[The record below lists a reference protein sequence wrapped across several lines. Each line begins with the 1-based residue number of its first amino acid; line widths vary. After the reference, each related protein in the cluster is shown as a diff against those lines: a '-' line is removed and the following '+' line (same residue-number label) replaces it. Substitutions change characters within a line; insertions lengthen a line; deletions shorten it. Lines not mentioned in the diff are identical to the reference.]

1 MEELPQHILES
12 WKTDKGFKVIY
23 NHYSPYV
30 WRLAYRTVNGNQLLA
45 QEVTQA
51 VFVKVLT
58 AMKGFKFQ
66 SAFSSWLYT
75 VTYHETLAHL
85 KKRGKRKDR
94 EAPLIEATYITGDDE
109 HAARDSQEEVQ
120 NILQSLSPEDRFLL
134 VSKEIDGLSFEELEE
149 ITGRKSGALRTALSR
164 LKKQIQGGSHVA
176 R

>member
-1 MEELPQHILES
+1 MEELPKHILES
-12 WKTDKGFKVIY
+12 WHDDKGFKVIY

-30 WRLAYRTVNGNQLLA
+30 WRVAFRTVNGNHLLA

-75 VTYHETLAHL
+75 ITYHETLAHL
-85 KKRGKRKDR
+85 RKQGTRKKR
-94 EAPLIEATYITGDDE
+94 EAPLVEAAYVSDKDE
-109 HAARDSQEEVQ
+109 HATRDSQEEVQ
-120 NILQSLSPEDRFLL
+120 LILQGLSPEDRFLL
-134 VSKEIDGLSFEELEE
+134 VSKEVDGLSFDELEE

-164 LKKQIQGGSHVA
+164 LKKQIQGGTYVA